1 MKKLLIFLL
10 IILCS
15 LQAKAQDIIFRS
27 STDSIVAQVIV
38 VDDDEITYLKWSNLQ
53 GPFYTIKTSE
63 VAAIRYA
70 NGSYDFFKSS
80 GNTAK
85 TSKKSQPT
93 TLLWRDGDTY
103 YYGKSV
109 MDRTGMLNWLQKQNC
124 EIAYNQFREGYNM
137 AQVGWSSLGVGV
149 TLDIVGSILLWRY
162 FSNSESSEGY
172 KIAGLTIGIMGA
184 FAEIACIPILC
195 VGYTKMHS
203 AVDTYN
209 ITCKESASARP
220 YWAIQASNDG
230 LGVALHF

>member
-93 TLLWRDGDTY
+93 TLLWRDGNTY

-109 MDRTGMLNWLQKQNC
+109 MDRTGMLNWLQKQKIDFKNKDKS
-124 EIAYNQFREGYNM
+124 Q
-137 AQVGWSSLGVGV
+137 SLV
-149 TLDIVGSILLWRY
+149 DIVVLVIKKM
-162 FSNSESSEGY
+162 
-172 KIAGLTIGIMGA
+172 KI
-184 FAEIACIPILC
+184 
-195 VGYTKMHS
+195 S
-203 AVDTYN
+203 
-209 ITCKESASARP
+209 
-220 YWAIQASNDG
+220 
-230 LGVALHF
+230 